1 MNIYKHRSI
10 PNNLRYEITNG
21 VGNKW
26 GNENTPYVL
35 EIK

>member
-1 MNIYKHRSI
+1 MNIYKQWNI
-10 PNNLRYEITNG
+10 QINLRYEITNG